1 MTLTQPEIQ
10 KRKSD
15 RLNQMTQEIGAGES
29 HKAFLTKVLRN
40 WEDCPKNNKANQLLI
55 ELAKEFKV

>member
-1 MTLTQPEIQ
+1 MKLTQPQIQ

-15 RLNQMTQEIGAGES
+15 RLNKMTQEIGAGES
-29 HKAFLTKVLRN
+29 FKSFTTKILRN
-40 WEDCPKNNKANQLLI
+40 WEDCPKDNKANQLLI